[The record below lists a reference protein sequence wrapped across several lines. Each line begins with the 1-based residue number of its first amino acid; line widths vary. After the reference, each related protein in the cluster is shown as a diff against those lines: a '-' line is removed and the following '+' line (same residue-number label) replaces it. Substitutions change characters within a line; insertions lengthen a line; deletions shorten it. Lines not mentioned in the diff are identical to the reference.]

1 MSKSQMKLK
10 FEIDN
15 VHADNNSGY
24 NRILQQIAQVQED
37 DNVSRTKVFGIQS
50 SIKPL
55 TWYVNGSE
63 RSKDMQIPNHQTM

>member
-37 DNVSRTKVFGIQS
+37 DNVFRT
-50 SIKPL
+50 
-55 TWYVNGSE
+55 
-63 RSKDMQIPNHQTM
+63 